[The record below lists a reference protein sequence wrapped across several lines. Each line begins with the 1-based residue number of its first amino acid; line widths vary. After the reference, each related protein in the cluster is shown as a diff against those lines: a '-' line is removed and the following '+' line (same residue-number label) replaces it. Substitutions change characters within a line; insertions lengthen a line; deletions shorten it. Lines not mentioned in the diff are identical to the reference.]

1 MSTAVRSTP
10 AALRVFL
17 ERSIDYAGLFAPAS
31 LDMRSSV
38 HNYSRYLLHPQG
50 WALGRFVLPLA
61 RLDEFLSARQGADS
75 GPWHLSAIV
84 PSGVASDLVSDL
96 AAVDAF
102 NRLSCG
108 AGIDSVELRV
118 STPEEIELVRKHRP
132 PDTTVFF
139 ELAPESA
146 DDLLPDD
153 LLLTLGRVGGC
164 AKLRTGGVTAEAFP
178 SVETIAGFLARCSEL
193 GLPFKATAGLH
204 HPLRCTRPF
213 TYAADSPRGT
223 MHGFLNLFTAAAIA
237 WEARRQRPERHRL
250 PRTRRQAVGWPPP
263 RAMLA
268 TCLAD
273 PERANWHFGD
283 DALTWSGDR
292 QPVRIELDTLREV
305 RSNFA
310 LSFGSCSFEEPIQE
324 MRELDL
330 LGRWDL

>member
-1 MSTAVRSTP
+1 MCTAVRSTP

-31 LDMRSSV
+31 LDMTSSV
-38 HNYSRYLLHPQG
+38 HNYSRYLRHPQG

-84 PSGVASDLVSDL
+84 PSGVACDVVSDLVSDL

-102 NRLSCG
+102 NRLACG
-108 AGIDSVELRV
+108 AVIDSVELRV

-146 DDLLPDD
+146 DTLLPDD

-223 MHGFLNLFTAAAIA
+223 MHGFLNLFTAATIA
-237 WEARRQRPERHRL
+237 WEARQSGVP
-250 PRTRRQAVGWPPP
+250 QP